1 MLAAQKEP
9 GMRTTLG
16 WEDIFSS
23 SKNVDPNQKKKS
35 DVRFRDW

>member
-1 MLAAQKEP
+1 MLAGQKEP
-9 GMRTTLG
+9 GMRTTLV

-23 SKNVDPNQKKKS
+23 SKNVESEPKKKS